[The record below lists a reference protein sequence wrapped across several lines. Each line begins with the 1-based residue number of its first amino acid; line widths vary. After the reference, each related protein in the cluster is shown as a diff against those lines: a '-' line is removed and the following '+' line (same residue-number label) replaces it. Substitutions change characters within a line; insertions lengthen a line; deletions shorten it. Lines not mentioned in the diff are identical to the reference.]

1 MFILLQKQ
9 IQIRCKRDT
18 LERLVTTAQAAE
30 ILGIS
35 LQGVHYRIRNNQL
48 KSIKQSG
55 KTYVYISDSEYKPKE
70 NQSKPVIEEVVNNEE
85 RKFSYEKVLE
95 AKDEQID
102 LLKKSIKWMRH
113 QYQDEIKRLEKNQKR
128 IVAVFD
134 SEIKLL
140 QSAFNEMKNV
150 YKPKAIEIKKDKF
163 ISLLDFTSLMKSYK
177 KSDKEIKIIILRGIK
192 DGDERFVYD
201 KQRKKVLILNADFSD
216 FQ

>member
-1 MFILLQKQ
+1 M
-9 IQIRCKRDT
+9 
-18 LERLVTTAQAAE
+18 ERLVTTSQAAE
-30 ILGIS
+30 ILGLS
-35 LQGVHYRIRNNQL
+35 LQGVHYRIKKNQL
-48 KSIKQSG
+48 KSIKKAG
-55 KTYVYISDSEYKPKE
+55 KTFVYVNDSSPFLNSTVEIQDTAFDNIKE
-70 NQSKPVIEEVVNNEE
+70 IVK
-85 RKFSYEKVLE
+85 
-95 AKDEQID
+95 AKDEQIIT
-102 LLKKSIKWMRH
+102 LKKSIKWMRK
-113 QYQDEIKRLEKNQKR
+113 QYVSEINRLEKNQKR